1 MKETVTIIKYRIN
14 NHIFNYLEKNYGVE
28 LVEKDDDRE
37 SILYSVTIDKEK
49 NIDFLVVSDDI
60 GEWINGNM
68 YILTSSIEEKE
79 KNDIIEELMSK
90 FDNVRKETRE
100 VYI

>member
-28 LVEKDDDRE
+28 LIEKDDDRE

-68 YILTSSIEEKE
+68 YILTSSMEEKE

-100 VYI
+100 VYV

>member
-28 LVEKDDDRE
+28 LIEKDDDRE

-68 YILTSSIEEKE
+68 YILKSSMEEKE

-100 VYI
+100 VYV

>member
-1 MKETVTIIKYRIN
+1 MKETITIIKYRIN

-28 LVEKDDDRE
+28 LIEKDDDRE

-68 YILTSSIEEKE
+68 YILTSSMEEKE
-79 KNDIIEELMSK
+79 KNNIIEELMSK

-100 VYI
+100 VYV